1 MSRIDNILANVR
13 SDLGDSNAERY
24 SDTILLN
31 HLNAGIMDF
40 VSATKC
46 LKERI
51 YMGLSTSNSIYDL
64 RPYVLEINRVEYMH
78 SKIEAKTFE
87 ELDKIDP
94 DWQIATGNE
103 VQYVTFEH
111 LAKGMLRVYPLVTG
125 AINII
130 NQNSLYGGLI
140 DITINDDTYQIPSIS
155 DVEENLNQYLV
166 LYCVKKP
173 AIVTL
178 YTEDKDMEI
187 DISFDTAL
195 IHYIKYRCLR
205 SDTDSNNRSYG
216 NEEFQ
221 LYATYVNMSRNS
233 EAIQHNKVK
242 ERVIRYNGGFQ

>member
-1 MSRIDNILANVR
+1 MSRITNILTNVR
-13 SDLGDSNAERY
+13 TDLGDSNAERY
-24 SDTILLN
+24 SDAILIN

-51 YMGLSTSNSIYDL
+51 YMGLSTSHSIYDL

-78 SKIEAKTFE
+78 SNIVAKTFE
-87 ELDKIDP
+87 ELDKINP
-94 DWQIATGNE
+94 DWQTATGNK

-111 LAKGMLRVYPLVTG
+111 LPKGMIRVYPLVTG
-125 AINII
+125 AINVI
-130 NQNSLYGGLI
+130 NQNSPYGGLI
-140 DITINDDTYQIPSIS
+140 DITINDDTYEIPSIA
-155 DVEENLNQYLV
+155 DVEENIHHYLV

-173 AIVTL
+173 NIVTL
-178 YTEDKDMEI
+178 ATEDKDMEI

-195 IHYIKYRCLR
+195 THYIKYRCLR
-205 SDTDSNNRSYG
+205 SDTDANNRSYG

-233 EAIQHNKVK
+233 EAIQNNKVK